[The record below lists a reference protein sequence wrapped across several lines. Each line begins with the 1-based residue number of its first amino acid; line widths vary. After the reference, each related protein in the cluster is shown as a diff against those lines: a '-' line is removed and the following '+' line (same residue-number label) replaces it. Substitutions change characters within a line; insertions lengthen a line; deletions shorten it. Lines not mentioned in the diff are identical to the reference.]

1 METFLFYLKWR
12 QQHNILCSFY
22 LEIIVIIIIFPLSTI
37 EIEPEDQLQR
47 LGFVITIIILVV

>member
-12 QQHNILCSFY
+12 QQHDILCRFY
-22 LEIIVIIIIFPLSTI
+22 SEIIVIITFLLSTI

-47 LGFVITIIILVV
+47 LGFVVIIIIIII